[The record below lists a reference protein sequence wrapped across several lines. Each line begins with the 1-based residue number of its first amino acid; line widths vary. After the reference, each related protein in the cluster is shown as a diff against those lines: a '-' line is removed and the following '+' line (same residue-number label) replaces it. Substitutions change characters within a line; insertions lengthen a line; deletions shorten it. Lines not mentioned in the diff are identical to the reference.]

1 MGRSLTQSP
10 KIWYLGAMIKE
21 IFFPVIE
28 EAISILEVL
37 GLVVIV
43 YGSAMAIVQFVRNLG
58 RAENGVA
65 RYLTRYLT
73 LGLEFLV
80 GAEIL
85 RTVVVRTF
93 DELIK
98 LGAIIALRGLL
109 GFIIQRERE
118 TRPGLTE
125 PNQEIPKTG

>member
-1 MGRSLTQSP
+1 M
-10 KIWYLGAMIKE
+10 
-21 IFFPVIE
+21 IE
-28 EAISILEVL
+28 EAISILEIF
-37 GLVVIV
+37 GLVVIA
-43 YGSAMAIVQFVRNLG
+43 YGSAMAIVQFARNLG
-58 RAENGVA
+58 RAESGIA

-80 GAEIL
+80 GAETL

-109 GFIIQRERE
+109 GFIIQREGE
-118 TRPGLTE
+118 TKSG
-125 PNQEIPKTG
+125 

>member
-1 MGRSLTQSP
+1 M
-10 KIWYLGAMIKE
+10 
-21 IFFPVIE
+21 IE

-118 TRPGLTE
+118 TKPG
-125 PNQEIPKTG
+125 